1 MGMREEA
8 EKILKKA
15 YAVASYNPESTCT
28 HEELIDYVI
37 DNTHLTYKYVLFTAL
52 LSKATALVLLSSG
65 NRAGLFKKGSLEP
78 PIAFFKTSISKGT
91 ITL

>member
-52 LSKATALVLLSSG
+52 LQQFTA
-65 NRAGLFKKGSLEP
+65 FKPLAHRPKPMLAKP
-78 PIAFFKTSISKGT
+78 
-91 ITL
+91 

>member
-37 DNTHLTYKYVLFTAL
+37 DNTHLTYNIPLLRSFLNRHIFHDYLSPEFTYV
-52 LSKATALVLLSSG
+52 
-65 NRAGLFKKGSLEP
+65 
-78 PIAFFKTSISKGT
+78 
-91 ITL
+91 

>member
-37 DNTHLTYKYVLFTAL
+37 DNTHLTYKYVLF
-52 LSKATALVLLSSG
+52 
-65 NRAGLFKKGSLEP
+65 
-78 PIAFFKTSISKGT
+78 IAVYSF
-91 ITL
+91 

>member
-37 DNTHLTYKYVLFTAL
+37 DNTHLTVFVY
-52 LSKATALVLLSSG
+52 
-65 NRAGLFKKGSLEP
+65 
-78 PIAFFKTSISKGT
+78 
-91 ITL
+91 

>member
-37 DNTHLTYKYVLFTAL
+37 DQQFT
-52 LSKATALVLLSSG
+52 T
-65 NRAGLFKKGSLEP
+65 F
-78 PIAFFKTSISKGT
+78 
-91 ITL
+91 

>member
-52 LSKATALVLLSSG
+52 LSKATDEKINPLCL
-65 NRAGLFKKGSLEP
+65 KKNQRFQEP
-78 PIAFFKTSISKGT
+78 MTQEQFVIK
-91 ITL
+91 

>member
-37 DNTHLTYKYVLFTAL
+37 DNTHLTYKYVLLQLFYLKL
-52 LSKATALVLLSSG
+52 LM
-65 NRAGLFKKGSLEP
+65 KK
-78 PIAFFKTSISKGT
+78 
-91 ITL
+91 

>member
-52 LSKATALVLLSSG
+52 LSKATDEKNKSSLSSKEI
-65 NRAGLFKKGSLEP
+65 NASRSL
-78 PIAFFKTSISKGT
+78 
-91 ITL
+91 